1 MKKFTLL
8 ELLIVI
14 AIIGILVSILMP
26 SLNKAREK
34 AKRAVC
40 KSNQAQIGRA
50 INVFA
55 KTQKGRVPI
64 GNWSSYQGNYFMK
77 VNSYYPLLGSLYKTE
92 TVTAQDI
99 FYCPS
104 RSERPEDYDFTADSI
119 VRSTYMTRPFLADT
133 DIVWVNKTLPLMI
146 NELPFLSKFNGDEAV
161 LTEKM
166 VLYQHTSI
174 IHEGDGANILS
185 IDGAVA
191 WNPFSSW
198 TDPFRPVTSRDV
210 AHDAN
215 LKDFWEEM
223 DEL

>member
-119 VRSTYMTRPFLADT
+119 VRSTYMTRPFLA
-133 DIVWVNKTLPLMI
+133 
-146 NELPFLSKFNGDEAV
+146 V

-166 VLYQHTSI
+166 VVYNHTSI

>member
-1 MKKFTLL
+1 MKKFTLI

-26 SLNKAREK
+26 SLGKAREK
-34 AKRAVC
+34 AKRALC
-40 KSNQAQIGRA
+40 KSNQSQTGKAMNI
-50 INVFA
+50 FA
-55 KTQKGRVPI
+55 KAQKGKIPI
-64 GNWSSYQGNYFMK
+64 GYWSSYQGNYFMK
-77 VNSYYPLLGSLYKTE
+77 VNSYYPLLGSMYNTE
-92 TVTAQDI
+92 TVTDKGL

-104 RSERPEDYDFTADSI
+104 RSERPEDYDFTTDSI

-133 DIVWVNKTLPLMI
+133 DIVWVNKTLPLMSK
-146 NELPFLSKFNGDEAV
+146 NLPFLSEFNGDEAI
-161 LTEKM
+161 LTDLM
-166 VLYQHTSI
+166 VVYKHTSI

-185 IDGAVA
+185 IDGAVS

-198 TDPFRPVTSRDV
+198 TDPFRKVTSRN
-210 AHDAN
+210 ASQDAN

>member
-26 SLNKAREK
+26 SLTKAREK
-34 AKRAVC
+34 AQRAVC

-50 INVFA
+50 MHVLA

-64 GNWSSYQGNYFMK
+64 GYWSSYQGNYFMK
-77 VNSYYPLLGSLYKTE
+77 VNSYYPLLGSMYETE
-92 TVTAQDI
+92 TVTAKGL

-104 RSERPEDYDFTADSI
+104 RSERHEDYDFTTDSI

-133 DIVWVNKTLPLMI
+133 DIVWVNKTLSLMI
-146 NELPFLSKFNGDEAV
+146 EELPFLSKFNGDEAV

-166 VLYQHTSI
+166 VVYNNTSI

-185 IDGAVA
+185 IDGAVS

-210 AHDAN
+210 SHDAN

-223 DEL
+223 DKL